1 MKIEWDSSMTKKALT
16 YIASGAGIL
25 LVYFL
30 LSNFGEVKKLWGT
43 AVDILRPFTFGLIFA
58 YLLKVWHNVKVLAS
72 HMFLHSMCC
81 NIWLKYMKKIQSQRD
96 MEFEKGGEF

>member
-1 MKIEWDSSMTKKALT
+1 MKIMFSRKIMRTEALF
-16 YIASGAGIL
+16 S
-25 LVYFL
+25 
-30 LSNFGEVKKLWGT
+30 
-43 AVDILRPFTFGLIFA
+43 IFA

-81 NIWLKYMKKIQSQRD
+81 NIWLKYMKKIQSHRD